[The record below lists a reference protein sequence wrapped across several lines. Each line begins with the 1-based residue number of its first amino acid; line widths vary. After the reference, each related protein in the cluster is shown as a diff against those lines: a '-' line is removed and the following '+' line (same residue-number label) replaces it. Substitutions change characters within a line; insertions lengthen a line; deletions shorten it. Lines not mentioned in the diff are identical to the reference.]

1 MNMQQVVQPRSPS
14 NGYGR
19 RKAEKDSAARSESK
33 FQTGKANYGRTNSG
47 NHYIILMSIQH
58 VFTTVF

>member
-19 RKAEKDSAARSESK
+19 RKAEKDSVARSDSK
-33 FQTGKANYGRTNSG
+33 FQMGKGNYGRTNSG
-47 NHYIILMSIQH
+47 NHSIIWMSIKYAFTM
-58 VFTTVF
+58 VF